1 VWLNKM
7 GVGGFGRGFERWW
20 SRVLPGSQADLAHFF
35 NRKRG
40 SKGSKI
46 IFEKGYYFF
55 LTTLPGHTCREK
67 IRDPED

>member
-1 VWLNKM
+1 M
-7 GVGGFGRGFERWW
+7 GVALDAALKDGGVEFC
-20 SRVLPGSQADLAHFF
+20 LALWLAWLIFF

-40 SKGSKI
+40 SKV

-67 IRDPED
+67 IHDPED